1 MSKIASTGAA
11 ASDNGRRDAQEGTD
25 VSTVKSDRADDLE
38 RYRRA
43 AEDTLQQL
51 DWCIGYLHAIGKGG
65 EARML
70 AHNRQTIRTKLLDRE
85 AQPVPAGPTTT
96 QVPRQT

>member
-1 MSKIASTGAA
+1 M
-11 ASDNGRRDAQEGTD
+11 
-25 VSTVKSDRADDLE
+25 STVRDDQADDME

-51 DWCIGYLHAIGKGG
+51 DWCIDYLHSIGKAG

-70 AHNRQTIRTKLLDRE
+70 AHNRQTIRTSLLNRDE
-85 AQPVPAGPTTT
+85 QPVPAGPTTT
-96 QVPRQT
+96 QVPRQG